1 MDTAAAEQIARLLAQ
16 VEPLSRDNERLAAD
30 NASLARAAAE
40 AGRAHQGLVRD
51 AVADRLRAQRQVRQ
65 RAAPVPDG
73 IRIQVPGRAD
83 IAPEHGQLGDEGLG
97 AVAVQAA
104 GEDEGAAAGRRHSPR
119 RRDRGAG
126 AQGARARGQAQ
137 VAHVA
142 VRGAR
147 VREAD
152 IHLRIQP
159 GRARQIR
166 TTPQG
171 GGWLRNSA
179 GVSPFS
185 LTRLRLVSQWATYTS
200 RSALKDSKSGH
211 LLPWKNSSFMCLPHH
226 GLFDLAKHINARAVL
241 FLRIDMTSL
250 VTPFAES

>member
-126 AQGARARGQAQ
+126 AQEPG
-137 VAHVA
+137 
-142 VRGAR
+142 
-147 VREAD
+147 REARRKSRMWLFAAPACARP
-152 IHLRIQP
+152 IYIYEYNLA
-159 GRARQIR
+159 GR
-166 TTPQG
+166 
-171 GGWLRNSA
+171 
-179 GVSPFS
+179 V
-185 LTRLRLVSQWATYTS
+185 
-200 RSALKDSKSGH
+200 K
-211 LLPWKNSSFMCLPHH
+211 
-226 GLFDLAKHINARAVL
+226 
-241 FLRIDMTSL
+241 
-250 VTPFAES
+250 

>member
-166 TTPQG
+166 PTPQG
-171 GGWLRNSA
+171 GGLAPELRRGQPLQFNPPSPRVPM
-179 GVSPFS
+179 GDVHVQVRLEGLEVGPSPSLEELVLHVSPAP
-185 LTRLRLVSQWATYTS
+185 WA
-200 RSALKDSKSGH
+200 
-211 LLPWKNSSFMCLPHH
+211 
-226 GLFDLAKHINARAVL
+226 V
-241 FLRIDMTSL
+241 
-250 VTPFAES
+250 